1 MWQTKTKIR
10 YGDKIDK
17 EKEKDVKRRLEEIGR
32 RG

>member
-10 YGDKIDK
+10 YVDKTDK
-17 EKEKDVKRRLEEIGR
+17 EKEKGVKRRLEEIGR